1 MVTSG
6 SWFSSHPVWLLD
18 HPHVRRSAV
27 HGQRTGGRGVHDAS
41 GRVVAGGGRPTLA
54 VDLTEYADIAEIRQ
68 ASEDRVVGHVRQA
81 PVRRSR
87 RPLTPT
93 SPDAPPGSSSGK
105 RSLDS
110 PVRPVVPAGPRT
122 AGGGGVSG
130 TAACE
135 SPTETRAQRSSG
147 LDGT

>member
-68 ASEDRVVGHVRQA
+68 TSEDRVVGHARQA
-81 PVRRSR
+81 FDDPGLRVDIELRPGMTRS
-87 RPLTPT
+87 
-93 SPDAPPGSSSGK
+93 
-105 RSLDS
+105 
-110 PVRPVVPAGPRT
+110 AGR
-122 AGGGGVSG
+122 GV
-130 TAACE
+130 
-135 SPTETRAQRSSG
+135 
-147 LDGT
+147 L